1 MTAKQLISNVDIA
14 RCNSAEFQR
23 LAVLY
28 CKLINHFG
36 FNARPF
42 RKDRPLRFE
51 SSSTQQK
58 MRAIAYLDAN
68 IEILNECVASGE
80 SPSNSAQMLWRIL
93 KKIKATPEMD
103 IFDKIEDGDV
113 VEVYYDDHV
122 QIFRNLEFF
131 NYCSFTIDELLC
143 GKWYN
148 LYKRDFVTTL
158 KMLRMAFKLL
168 TKRLEVTTAWSVPEH
183 VFDEVGSEEKLRHS
197 IVLKYVSPIKNQGE
211 MIGAICT
218 SRATPVQHNN
228 YR

>member
-1 MTAKQLISNVDIA
+1 MTAKQLISSIDIS
-14 RCNSAEFQR
+14 RCHSEEFKK
-23 LAVLY
+23 LSIEY
-28 CKLINHFG
+28 CRLINHFG
-36 FNARPF
+36 YKAKPF
-42 RKDRPLRFE
+42 RDNQPLRFE
-51 SSSTQQK
+51 SAMPALK

-80 SPSNSAQMLWRIL
+80 NPKNSAQILWRIL

-103 IFDKIEDGDV
+103 IFDKIENGDV
-113 VEVYYDDHV
+113 VEVYFDDHV

-131 NYCSFTIDELLC
+131 NFCSFTVDELLC

-168 TKRLEVTTAWSVPEH
+168 SHRLDKTVAWNIPEH
-183 VFDEVGSEEKLRHS
+183 VFDEVGSEEKLRHK
-197 IVLKYVSPIKNQGE
+197 IVLKYASPIKSQGK

-218 SRATPVQHNN
+218 SRATPI
-228 YR
+228 